1 MRGGGGGGGGGDDVD
16 DDTQHDVGNCV
27 STTTSA
33 SDDDDDDFDDD
44 DGENDFDDVATK
56 TKTRRR
62 RRIIVESSSSSSSF
76 TSSPRRRRKQ
86 KRREKKALR
95 KRLDTR
101 VAKMEG
107 HATAARAISGFASGS
122 IKLLPNKNGKK
133 PISTTT
139 NVQWAMVALFAL
151 GAAQKL
157 AAERA
162 AAAARPPTKQ
172 KTKTKEKEEDFGGED
187 PKMEKRRKTR
197 TMKRAAMM
205 TTFLCKPVTV
215 TGALVLREVCR
226 SALALLGE
234 RNESLA
240 GTTHLGLMTPPLTP
254 RRSRQSTNES
264 ESKDDK
270 EEEEDDEV
278 EETSDASSENTT
290 KTKRCSNC
298 GVKISNVL
306 RCARC
311 RQTCYCSQECQ
322 KNEWNEHKKT
332 CVPSLELLETTRR
345 ANEKVREATVN
356 WDGTFQASTI
366 LFEAVKRLT
375 NFAKRCGDAKSSGDA
390 LWVSLILFA
399 NEIDMYGEIKRKDGW
414 RDVSFDQ
421 HLETCEEAARIV
433 MRSEFLYGANSGNKD
448 DDDGD
453 DEETKKSKKAR
464 ARALARLALGTCALR
479 GAKRSTKIALENFYD
494 AREDAVRCKCPFL
507 AAEACRRICFAHLST
522 GNFSSASI
530 AIQQAIEFAKLVAEK
545 KKKNE
550 NENETMMY
558 YCYRLF
564 HADIHESLEVCVLLE
579 HLKVSREYFGKN
591 NTTPREP
598 SERAYFLAKDKSYHE
613 KKKASNLETIA
624 IGEALLKREELS
636 LRNGDDDKSARVR
649 QTIYAILAE
658 TYYELNEKKKCEDLV
673 QKIDEGGGCGFKCAY
688 CDERVILGELKE
700 QEEGQDAPILPWQME
715 YRTCLNPRVPHIFH
729 TKCVRGLKAPHRKKH
744 EVCVCCQQCVKEKN
758 FDS

>member
-1 MRGGGGGGGGGDDVD
+1 MRGGGGGEGGGGGD
-16 DDTQHDVGNCV
+16 V
-27 STTTSA
+27 SR
-33 SDDDDDDFDDD
+33 DDDFVDKDFDTNAPTTLSAFDDDD
-44 DGENDFDDVATK
+44 DGENDVATR
-56 TKTRRR
+56 TTRTTTTTRPSRRR
-62 RRIIVESSSSSSSF
+62 VEEESSQKW
-76 TSSPRRRRKQ
+76 RRRKQ
-86 KRREKKALR
+86 RNRERKALR

-270 EEEEDDEV
+270 EDDDEV

-332 CVPSLELLETTRR
+332 CVPSPELLETTRR

-433 MRSEFLYGANSGNKD
+433 MRSEFLDGANSGNKD
-448 DDDGD
+448 DDD
-453 DEETKKSKKAR
+453 DEETKKTKKAR

-545 KKKNE
+545 KKKK

-598 SERAYFLAKDKSYHE
+598 NERTYFLAKDKSYHE
-613 KKKASNLETIA
+613 KKKASNLKTIA

-673 QKIDEGGGCGFKCAY
+673 QKIDEGGGSGFKCAY

-700 QEEGQDAPILPWQME
+700 QEEGQDTPILPWQME

-729 TKCVRGLKAPHRKKH
+729 TKCVRGLKALHRKKH
-744 EVCVCCQQCVKEKN
+744 EVCLCCQQCIKEKN

>member
-1 MRGGGGGGGGGDDVD
+1 MRGGGGGGDVSRDDVD
-16 DDTQHDVGNCV
+16 IKDFDVDKDFDTNAP
-27 STTTSA
+27 TTLSA
-33 SDDDDDDFDDD
+33 FDDDD
-44 DGENDFDDVATK
+44 DGENDVATTTTTTRPSRRRRVEEESSQK
-56 TKTRRR
+56 RRR
-62 RRIIVESSSSSSSF
+62 RR
-76 TSSPRRRRKQ
+76 RN
-86 KRREKKALR
+86 RERKALR

-139 NVQWAMVALFAL
+139 NVQWAMGALFAL

-157 AAERA
+157 AERA
-162 AAAARPPTKQ
+162 HPKQTKQ
-172 KTKTKEKEEDFGGED
+172 KEDDFGGED
-187 PKMEKRRKTR
+187 PKREKRRKTR

-234 RNESLA
+234 RNESPA
-240 GTTHLGLMTPPLTP
+240 STTQSGLMTPPLTP

-270 EEEEDDEV
+270 EDDDEV

-332 CVPSLELLETTRR
+332 CVPSPELLETTRR

-433 MRSEFLYGANSGNKD
+433 MRSEFLDGANSGNKD
-448 DDDGD
+448 DDDD
-453 DEETKKSKKAR
+453 EEETKKTKKAR

-598 SERAYFLAKDKSYHE
+598 NERAYFLAKDKSYHE
-613 KKKASNLETIA
+613 KKKASNLKTIA

-658 TYYELNEKKKCEDLV
+658 TYYELNEKKMCEDLV
-673 QKIDEGGGCGFKCAY
+673 QKIDEGGGSGFKCAY

>member
-1 MRGGGGGGGGGDDVD
+1 
-16 DDTQHDVGNCV
+16 
-27 STTTSA
+27 
-33 SDDDDDDFDDD
+33 
-44 DGENDFDDVATK
+44 
-56 TKTRRR
+56 
-62 RRIIVESSSSSSSF
+62 
-76 TSSPRRRRKQ
+76 
-86 KRREKKALR
+86 
-95 KRLDTR
+95 
-101 VAKMEG
+101 
-107 HATAARAISGFASGS
+107 
-122 IKLLPNKNGKK
+122 
-133 PISTTT
+133 
-139 NVQWAMVALFAL
+139 
-151 GAAQKL
+151 
-157 AAERA
+157 
-162 AAAARPPTKQ
+162 
-172 KTKTKEKEEDFGGED
+172 
-187 PKMEKRRKTR
+187 
-197 TMKRAAMM
+197 
-205 TTFLCKPVTV
+205 
-215 TGALVLREVCR
+215 
-226 SALALLGE
+226 
-234 RNESLA
+234 
-240 GTTHLGLMTPPLTP
+240 
-254 RRSRQSTNES
+254 
-264 ESKDDK
+264 
-270 EEEEDDEV
+270 
-278 EETSDASSENTT
+278 
-290 KTKRCSNC
+290 
-298 GVKISNVL
+298 
-306 RCARC
+306 
-311 RQTCYCSQECQ
+311 
-322 KNEWNEHKKT
+322 
-332 CVPSLELLETTRR
+332 LLETTRR

-356 WDGTFQASTI
+356 WDGTFQASTS

-433 MRSEFLYGANSGNKD
+433 MRSEFLDGANSGNKD
-448 DDDGD
+448 DDDD
-453 DEETKKSKKAR
+453 EEETKKTKKAR

-545 KKKNE
+545 KKKKK

-598 SERAYFLAKDKSYHE
+598 NERAYFLAKDKSYHE
-613 KKKASNLETIA
+613 KKKASNLKTIA

-658 TYYELNEKKKCEDLV
+658 TYYELNEKKMCEDLV
-673 QKIDEGGGCGFKCAY
+673 QKIDEGGGSGFKCAY

-700 QEEGQDAPILPWQME
+700 QEEGQDTPILPWQME

-744 EVCVCCQQCVKEKN
+744 EVCVCCQQCIKEKN

>member
-1 MRGGGGGGGGGDDVD
+1 MRGGGGGGGGDVSRDDVD
-16 DDTQHDVGNCV
+16 IKDFEVDKDFDTNAP
-27 STTTSA
+27 TTLSA
-33 SDDDDDDFDDD
+33 FDDDD
-44 DGENDFDDVATK
+44 DGENDVATTTTTTRPSRRRRVEEESSQK
-56 TKTRRR
+56 RRR
-62 RRIIVESSSSSSSF
+62 RR
-76 TSSPRRRRKQ
+76 RN
-86 KRREKKALR
+86 RERKALR

-139 NVQWAMVALFAL
+139 NVQWAMGALFAL

-157 AAERA
+157 AERA
-162 AAAARPPTKQ
+162 HPKQTKQ
-172 KTKTKEKEEDFGGED
+172 KEDDFGGED
-187 PKMEKRRKTR
+187 PKREKRRKTR

-240 GTTHLGLMTPPLTP
+240 STTQSGLMTPPLTP

-270 EEEEDDEV
+270 EDDDEV

-332 CVPSLELLETTRR
+332 CVPSPELLETTRR

-356 WDGTFQASTI
+356 WDGTFQASTS

-433 MRSEFLYGANSGNKD
+433 MRSEFLDGANSGNKD
-448 DDDGD
+448 DDD
-453 DEETKKSKKAR
+453 EETKKTKKAR

-545 KKKNE
+545 KKKKK

-598 SERAYFLAKDKSYHE
+598 NERAYFLAKDKSYHE
-613 KKKASNLETIA
+613 KKKASNLKTIA

-673 QKIDEGGGCGFKCAY
+673 QKIDEGGGSGFKCAY

-700 QEEGQDAPILPWQME
+700 QEEGQDTPILPWQME

-744 EVCVCCQQCVKEKN
+744 EVCVCCQQCIKEKN